1 MVRIYEDWYV
11 TVETSPLN
19 YIVRRGSGEIKTVGK
34 RTGLVDKP
42 EAFCADLSSAIKY
55 VREQIIA
62 ERLKG
67 PCIPLG
73 DALETVRKL
82 NAEFEEIIRRKT

>member
-19 YIVRRGSGEIKTVGK
+19 YIVRRGTGEKSTTGK
-34 RTGLVDKP
+34 KGYVDDPIAYCGSLMQAVK
-42 EAFCADLSSAIKY
+42 F
-55 VREQIIA
+55 VRAQVTA

-67 PCIPLG
+67 PCVPLA
-73 DALETVRKL
+73 DALLALREID
-82 NAEFEEIIRRKT
+82 AEFDEIIRREC